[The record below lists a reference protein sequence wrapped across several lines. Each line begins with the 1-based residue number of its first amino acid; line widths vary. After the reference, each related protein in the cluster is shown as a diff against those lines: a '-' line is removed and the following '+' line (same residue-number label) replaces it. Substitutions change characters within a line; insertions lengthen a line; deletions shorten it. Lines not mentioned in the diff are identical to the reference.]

1 MKKIKTHELQKR
13 FLFTILILAIYVVGR
28 NLLLYDIDNSAYKFV
43 EINSQNLMA
52 ALINGEKYRYTIF
65 ALGIMPIMISGLLVQ
80 ICLALISSESRERFS
95 PNKIKKITMLV
106 LISLSILSAIDH
118 SEQLIFKESY
128 FDFEIL
134 RVISVIEM
142 VTGVLFIYWM
152 TNLNKDHGIGG
163 QSIIIIVNAID
174 RLIST
179 LQSYTYE
186 ELQGVLG
193 ICVLMVLV
201 TLVME
206 NRVIRIP
213 VQRVSIHN
221 DYADKNYIGFKLN
234 PIGVMPVM
242 FAMAFFML
250 IQLITR
256 CLIYVFEDYEG
267 LSMFYENLTLTTE
280 VGVWVYLSII
290 FLQTVVFSFLM
301 LSPGDIAEQL
311 QKGGDSIVGVYAGK
325 KTRWYLRRKLFL
337 LSAFSGTVLCLL
349 MGISLWLALSGEIP
363 SAVALYPSTVMLLT
377 GLICNLYQE
386 ISIYRK
392 FDLYNFFM

>member
-28 NLLLYDIDNSAYKFV
+28 NLLLYDIDNSAYQFI

-52 ALINGEKYRYTIF
+52 ALIIGEKYRYTIF

-118 SEQLIFKESY
+118 SKQLIFKESY

-267 LSMFYENLTLTTE
+267 LSIFYENLTLTTE

-363 SAVALYPSTVMLLT
+363 SAVALYPSTAMLLT

-392 FDLYNFFM
+392 FDLYDFFI